1 MRRTRTFLY
10 IIEAES
16 IVIESVMHLL
26 GSVEASGTVSFF
38 VRSFVS
44 LFVIVNAI
52 GNAPVFSTLLQR
64 FEEGERK
71 TIIKKAVLVGCSS
84 LLVVTLTGNLFFRF
98 LGIEL
103 YSFRIAGGILLA
115 IVSVEMLYG
124 RKTRTQSSADEE
136 RYYAEQDEISILP
149 LGIPLLTGPGA
160 LTTGIVLFDTAGT
173 LVNRVVLLLTIAI
186 VYFLSYVILVRSARI
201 LKYLGKTGT
210 TVAIRIMGLML
221 LSVAVQFLVGGV
233 TAAFLAHQK

>member
-1 MRRTRTFLY
+1 MP
-10 IIEAES
+10 ANP
-16 IVIESVMHLL
+16 IVIGSVIHFF
-26 GSVEASGTVSFF
+26 GSVETSKTLSFF

-71 TIIKKAVLVGCSS
+71 TIIKKAVLVGCVS
-84 LLVVTLTGNLFFRF
+84 LLIVTVTGNLFFRL

-115 IVSVEMLYG
+115 IVSIEMLYG

-136 RYYAEQDEISILP
+136 QYYAERDEISVLP
-149 LGIPLLTGPGA
+149 LGIPLLTGPGT

-173 LVNRVVLLLTIAI
+173 LLNRVVLFLTIVI
-186 VYFLSYVILVRSARI
+186 VFFISYVILVQ
-201 LKYLGKTGT
+201 
-210 TVAIRIMGLML
+210 IREN
-221 LSVAVQFLVGGV
+221 S
-233 TAAFLAHQK
+233 